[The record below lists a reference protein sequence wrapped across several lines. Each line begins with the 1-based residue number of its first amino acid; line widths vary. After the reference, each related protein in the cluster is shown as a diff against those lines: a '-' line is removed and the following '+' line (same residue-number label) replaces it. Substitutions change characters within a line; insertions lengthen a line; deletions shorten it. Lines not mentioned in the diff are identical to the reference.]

1 MTHLVVTRLRINVDA
16 ATAERS
22 VETMAR
28 LLS

>member
-16 ATAERS
+16 ASAERS
-22 VETMAR
+22 VETMAE